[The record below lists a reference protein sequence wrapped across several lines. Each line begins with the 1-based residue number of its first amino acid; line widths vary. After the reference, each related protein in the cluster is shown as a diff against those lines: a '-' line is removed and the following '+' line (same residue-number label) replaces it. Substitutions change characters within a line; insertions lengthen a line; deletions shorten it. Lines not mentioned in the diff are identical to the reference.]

1 MRAEAKKKIAK
12 DEIEQRLF
20 SAVTQITPD
29 VLDKIDL
36 SVPQEKAVKQASVV
50 SFNRLRKGM
59 AAVAACICL
68 ITVTGGVYA
77 YGEMKV
83 VSVVG
88 IDVNPGI
95 ELSLN
100 RRSRILKAE
109 AVNTDGADIL
119 SDVDI
124 KGKKFDQA
132 VESLVDTMLNQGYL
146 KEDYNAVLITVTDV
160 KNRKREKGTIRDT
173 AVQDV
178 EKTLQDK
185 DVKAVVYDQEIE
197 VTPELKELAQE
208 YGISCGKA
216 YFVQNIISENEELNM
231 DDMEEL
237 SALNI
242 TQLSQEIENQD
253 LQFASGD
260 ETEDD
265 FIFGDDAEETE
276 EASGEEESEELSSY
290 DDAGEVETD
299 ETENVDPV
307 RRLADGD
314 DLMSDIEDEITDDG
328 SWDEED
334 PDERESAA
342 AVAAAAVQEPEE
354 EEATPSD
361 APVLASPSNG
371 TPVAS
376 PSDALFEEEVEE
388 ETDEEE
394 ETEEETE
401 EESVEL
407 EMDIEGT
414 AGQEAPDVHPM

>member
-36 SVPQEKAVKQASVV
+36 SVPQEEAVKQPSVI
-50 SFNRLRKGM
+50 SFNRVRKGM
-59 AAVAACICL
+59 AAAAACLCL
-68 ITVTGGVYA
+68 ITATGGIYA

-109 AVNTDGADIL
+109 AVNADGAEIL

-124 KGKKFDQA
+124 EGKKFDQA

-146 KEDYNAVLITVTDV
+146 KEDYNAVLVTVTDV
-160 KNRKREKGTIRDT
+160 KTRKKEKGKIRDT
-173 AVQDV
+173 AVQNV
-178 EKTLQDK
+178 EKTLQEK
-185 DVKAVVYDQEIE
+185 EVKAVVYDQEIE

-216 YFVQNIISENEELNM
+216 YFVQNIISENEELDM
-231 DDMEEL
+231 EDMEEL

-260 ETEDD
+260 ETEDGL
-265 FIFGDDAEETE
+265 IFGDDAEETE
-276 EASGEEESEELSSY
+276 EESGDEESEELSGSE
-290 DDAGEVETD
+290 DAGEEEAD
-299 ETENVDPV
+299 ETEENGDPV

-314 DLMSDIEDEITDDG
+314 DLMSGSEDEITDDG
-328 SWDEED
+328 SWDEEE

-342 AVAAAAVQEPEE
+342 AAAAAVREPEE

-371 TPVAS
+371 TPIAS
-376 PSDALFEEEVEE
+376 PSDALFEEEAEE

-407 EMDIEGT
+407 EMDIEETSGSSS
-414 AGQEAPDVHPM
+414 